1 MGEIGPNAKPAIPA
15 LIQLAWDK
23 HNTQDFIQLL
33 VDKNHP
39 DLRSNA
45 DMALVAIGPATATE
59 VPALTQLLDD
69 ENPDIRRSATKALS
83 EIEK

>member
-1 MGEIGPNAKPAIPA
+1 M
-15 LIQLAWDK
+15 
-23 HNTQDFIQLL
+23 L

-45 DMALVAIGPATATE
+45 DIALVAIGPATATE

-69 ENPDIRRSATKALS
+69 ENPDIRRSATKALA

>member
-1 MGEIGPNAKPAIPA
+1 MGSQATPAIPD
-15 LIQLAWDK
+15 LIQLY
-23 HNTQDFIQLL
+23 NIQ
-33 VDKNHP
+33 
-39 DLRSNA
+39 A

-69 ENPDIRRSATKALS
+69 ENPDIRRSATKALA